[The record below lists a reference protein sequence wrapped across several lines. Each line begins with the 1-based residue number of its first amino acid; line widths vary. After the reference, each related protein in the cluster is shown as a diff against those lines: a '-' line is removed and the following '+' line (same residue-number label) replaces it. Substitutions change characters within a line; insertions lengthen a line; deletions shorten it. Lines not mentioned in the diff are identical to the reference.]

1 MFGCYGV
8 GFGCGMLRV
17 VVCSF
22 VLALCLF
29 CGWVAGFA
37 WLFAD

>member
-1 MFGCYGV
+1 MFGCYDV

-17 VVCSF
+17 VVCSL

-29 CGWVAGFA
+29 WVGGGFA